1 MKKFIEI
8 FLPNNVREVKPYVP
22 CLQLPKE
29 AYAYRYFSQKNYGEK
44 SSSITLYEEVTP
56 LIYVKGTRLFR
67 DEVLMLFPEKTELI
81 LDMYSY
87 NYEWAV
93 QLPDN
98 TILPLKAGD
107 SFIYEE

>member
-22 CLQLPKE
+22 CIQLPTE
-29 AYAYRYFSQKNYGEK
+29 AYAFRYFYKKDLGGEN
-44 SSSITLYEEVTP
+44 SSITLYEEVTP
-56 LIYVKGTRLFR
+56 LIYVKGTRHYR
-67 DEVLMLFPEKTELI
+67 DELIFLFPEKKELI

-93 QLPDN
+93 QLPDG
-98 TILPLKAGD
+98 TFLPLKNGD
-107 SFIYEE
+107 KFIYDN